1 MEKTEFLLLL
11 DELFELDEGTIAG
24 GDTLQDI
31 DGWSSLTLIGL
42 IALIDEEFDV
52 RVAPDSILNCQTV
65 DGLIGLLDGNVLG
78 KLAA

>member
-11 DELFELDEGTIAG
+11 DDLFELDAGTIGG

-31 DGWSSLTLIGL
+31 EGWSSLTLIGL
-42 IALIDEEFDV
+42 IALIDDEFDL
-52 RVAPDSILNCQTV
+52 RIAPDSILNCRTV
-65 DGLIGLLDGNVLG
+65 GGLIELLDGKVIG